1 METHISVFFFYYNTS
16 LAYGYDYR
24 TYTESVLCFNE

>member
-1 METHISVFFFYYNTS
+1 MDIHISVFFDYNTS

-24 TYTESVLCFNE
+24 TYTEGVLFFNE